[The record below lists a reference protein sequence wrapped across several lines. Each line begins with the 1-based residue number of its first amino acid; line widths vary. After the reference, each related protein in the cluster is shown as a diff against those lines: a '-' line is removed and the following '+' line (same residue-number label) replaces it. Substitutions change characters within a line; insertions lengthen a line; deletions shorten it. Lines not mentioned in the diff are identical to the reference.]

1 MELLAQYG
9 DDDELV
15 PFAPSVNLA
24 PAVNTAGLALV
35 QSGGQ
40 SIVVPLA
47 STKNL
52 QGALEAMIRSVI
64 WRATHRRF
72 LLASPFFE

>member
-9 DDDELV
+9 DDNDGDIPV
-15 PFAPSVNLA
+15 PLTSSVDLA

-35 QSGGQ
+35 NAGGQ
-40 SIVVPLA
+40 ALVVPLA

-52 QGALEAMIRSVI
+52 QGAQTRTAEA
-64 WRATHRRF
+64 
-72 LLASPFFE
+72 E

>member
-9 DDDELV
+9 DDDADV
-15 PFAPSVNLA
+15 PAPIMAVRDTAPSVN
-24 PAVNTAGLALV
+24 TTGLALV
-35 QSGGQ
+35 PVLGGQ

-52 QGALEAMIRSVI
+52 QGA
-64 WRATHRRF
+64 
-72 LLASPFFE
+72 